1 MAEFE
6 LLRNITI
13 GQYLPTGSI
22 LHRLDPRFKLL
33 AFVLLVA
40 AASHNAYYVGNFVLL
55 AAILF
60 LLYLSRVSMTY
71 ALAGVRPALPVILLL
86 AAMQILVPP
95 QSFLGSEGACA
106 VVVSWGFIELT
117 DCTVRLVVVSAL
129 RFFQLILLTNLLTF
143 STTTTELAHGTESL
157 LRPLQ
162 RIGFPAHELAM
173 IVTIALRFV
182 PTLARELERIM
193 KAQVSRGADF
203 GGEGRLRFIRQ
214 TRHLLPLLVPLFLN
228 ALRRAEELILAMEA
242 RCYVGGRGRTRL
254 IQLQSRPADVLSLL
268 LVIAFAAFTL
278 LYDFSSTDQVLAALV
293 SQLVHLPLAGR

>member
-1 MAEFE
+1 MSEFE
-6 LLRNITI
+6 LLRNVTI
-13 GQYLPTGSI
+13 GQYLPTGSVV
-22 LHRLDPRFKLL
+22 HRLDPRFKLL
-33 AFVLLVA
+33 AFLPLVA
-40 AASHNAYYVGNFVLL
+40 AASYVATYVGNFILL
-55 AAILF
+55 AAA
-60 LLYLSRVSMTY
+60 LLLLLLSRVPMGY
-71 ALAGVRPALPVILLL
+71 ALSGVRPALPVILVL
-86 AAMQILVPP
+86 AIMQIVVPP
-95 QSFLGSEGACA
+95 QPFLGDQEACT
-106 VVVSWGFIELT
+106 VLLSWGFISLT

-203 GGEGRLRFIRQ
+203 GGQGRLRFIRQ

-254 IQLQSRPADVLSLL
+254 MQLQSRPADVLALL
-268 LVIAFAAFTL
+268 LVVGFALFML
-278 LYDFSSTDQVLAALV
+278 LHDFSSTDQILAALV
-293 SQLVHLPLAGR
+293 SQLVP

>member
-1 MAEFE
+1 MSEFE
-6 LLRNITI
+6 LLRNVTI
-13 GQYLPTGSI
+13 GQYLPTGSVV
-22 LHRLDPRFKLL
+22 HRLDPRFKLL
-33 AFVLLVA
+33 AFLPLVA
-40 AASHNAYYVGNFVLL
+40 AASYVATYVGNFILL
-55 AAILF
+55 AAA
-60 LLYLSRVSMTY
+60 LLLLLISRVPMGY
-71 ALAGVRPALPVILLL
+71 ALSGVRPALPVILVL
-86 AAMQILVPP
+86 AIMQIVVPP
-95 QSFLGSEGACA
+95 QPFLGDQEACT
-106 VVVSWGFIELT
+106 VLLSWGFISLT

-203 GGEGRLRFIRQ
+203 GGQGRLRFIRQ

-254 IQLQSRPADVLSLL
+254 MQLQSRPADVLALL
-268 LVIAFAAFTL
+268 LVVGFALFML
-278 LYDFSSTDQVLAALV
+278 LHDFSSTDQILAALV
-293 SQLVHLPLAGR
+293 SQLVP